1 MKKIIYVSDLDGT
14 LLHSNE
20 QISEYS
26 CKVLNDL
33 VDKGM
38 IFSYATARSA
48 ITSEKVTKGLNAK
61 IPLIV
66 YNGAFIL
73 DNETKNRLITN
84 VFSDEEKN
92 NIWQLLRDNEV
103 FPIVY
108 SLINEKEKYSYLR
121 HKVNNGM
128 KLFLDSRKND
138 IRDNPLGNMKEVING
153 KVFYFT
159 CIDSEKKLFSLYNA
173 LKNKY
178 YCVYQKDI
186 YTKTQWLEIMP
197 KSVTKANA
205 ILQLKKMYNCDKIIS
220 FGDGKNDIPM
230 FEISDEC
237 YAVDNADSELKK
249 IATGIIESNDNDGVV
264 KWLLNNVKFYH

>member
-1 MKKIIYVSDLDGT
+1 MEKIIYVSDLDGT
-14 LLHSNE
+14 LLNSNE

-38 IFSYATARSA
+38 LFSYATARSS
-48 ITSEKVTKGLNAK
+48 ITSEKVTKGLIAN
-61 IPLIV
+61 IPIIV

-73 DNETKNRLITN
+73 DNKIKKRLITN

-92 NIWQLLRDNEV
+92 NIWQLLNDNEV

-108 SLINEKEKYSYLR
+108 SLINGDEKFSYLT
-121 HKVNNGM
+121 HEVNCGM

-138 IRDNPLGNMKEVING
+138 IRDNPLGKITEIING

-159 CIDSEKKLFSLYNA
+159 CIDSEEKLFPLYES

-186 YTKTQWLEIMP
+186 YTRKQWLEIMP
-197 KSVTKANA
+197 QAATKAKA
-205 ILQLKKMYNCDKIIS
+205 ILQLKRMYNCDKIIS

-237 YAVDNADSELKK
+237 YAVDNADIELKK
-249 IATGIIESNDNDGVV
+249 IATGIIESNNNDGVV
-264 KWLLNNVKFYH
+264 KWLLNNVKF

>member
-1 MKKIIYVSDLDGT
+1 MEKIIYVSDLDGI

-33 VDKGM
+33 VDRGM

-48 ITSEKVTKGLNAK
+48 ITSQKVTKGLNAK

-73 DNETKNRLITN
+73 SNETKKRLMTN
-84 VFSDEEKN
+84 VFLDEQKN
-92 NIWQLLRDNEV
+92 NIWEMLRDYEV

-108 SLINEKEKYSYLR
+108 SLINGKEKYSYLSY
-121 HKVNNGM
+121 KVNSGM

-138 IRDNPLGNMKEVING
+138 IRDNPLDNMKEIITG
-153 KVFYFT
+153 KIFYFT
-159 CIDSEKKLFSLYNA
+159 CIDSEKKLLPLYEA

-186 YTKTQWLEIMP
+186 YTKEQWLEIMP
-197 KSVTKANA
+197 QSATKANA

-249 IATGIIESNDNDGVV
+249 IATGIIESNNNDGVV
-264 KWLLNNVKFYH
+264 KWLLNNAKF